1 MDIVADLIFGYPPES
16 LTHLTALEEYFEVKL
31 PDLLKQIYALGDEAH
46 VGPLRTTSNPS
57 LHFDFNAIR
66 AAHSEWVG
74 HSVIEGHKSIMKYRP
89 DLAKLIP
96 IGAPGN
102 GDDVCLDYRN
112 GSEPSV
118 VMLDHE
124 ILTKQQEPTHPL
136 AESFEKLMAG
146 WYKDDKS
153 RVRRFLRVVDE

>member
-1 MDIVADLIFGYPPES
+1 MGRTQCHRGAQIDYEVQARFGETYTNRGTGKWRRR
-16 LTHLTALEEYFEVKL
+16 LF
-31 PDLLKQIYALGDEAH
+31 
-46 VGPLRTTSNPS
+46 
-57 LHFDFNAIR
+57 
-66 AAHSEWVG
+66 
-74 HSVIEGHKSIMKYRP
+74 
-89 DLAKLIP
+89 
-96 IGAPGN
+96 
-102 GDDVCLDYRN
+102 DYRN